1 MTNPHT
7 QSALNRAHRD
17 LDSVLALTR
26 DLVRIPTR
34 GGIDPYDDAIT
45 HLNVWMTAKGLEPR
59 VLRDETGA
67 AVALTA
73 RVHGDHPGS
82 TWVLDACLD
91 TAPFGDA
98 TAWHHPP
105 TSGVIDN
112 GWLWGRGAADSKVAV
127 AVFCHLAAHLRTET
141 ANLRGDLV
149 LLFDLDEHTGGFGG
163 AKRFFDAPDTPTDI
177 GGVMIGYP
185 GMDKLVIGGRGVY
198 RVRLR
203 VHGVA
208 SHSGGS
214 RSTPNAISKATAI
227 IQALDREPL
236 PGPAAGFGPGK
247 LTVTAI
253 EAGEGF
259 SVVPDLCT
267 VNVDVRTTK
276 AFTDHEAADLVA
288 GVVAKVDADWPDTAP
303 TLVEAHTRW
312 PAYALAEGAPLR
324 DALVSAAAAYGVDVK
339 AKVAGPSNIGNYLAG
354 LGIPA
359 TAGFGPAYEGLH
371 ATDERVR
378 IDTIPVAQA
387 VYDQAVRTLMSSDES
402 GEA

>member
-1 MTNPHT
+1 MIDPDTSP
-7 QSALNRAHRD
+7 ALRRAQAD
-17 LDSVLALTR
+17 LDSVLALTQ

-34 GGIDPYDDAIT
+34 GGIDTYEAAIT
-45 HLNVWMTAKGLEPR
+45 HLSSWMDECGLPPK
-59 VLRDETGA
+59 VLRDGTGA

-73 RVHGDHPGS
+73 SVHGRHPGP

-91 TAPFGDA
+91 TAPFGDEA
-98 TAWHHPP
+98 AWTHPP
-105 TSGVIDN
+105 TSGTVHD

-127 AVFCHLAAHLRTET
+127 AMFCHLAAHLRTE
-141 ANLRGDLV
+141 AELLSGDLV
-149 LLFDLDEHTGGFGG
+149 LLFDLDEHTGHFGG
-163 AKRFFDAPDTPTDI
+163 AKRYFAAQDTPTDI

-214 RSTPNAISKATAI
+214 RSTANAVSKASAI
-227 IQALDREPL
+227 IRALENEPL
-236 PGPAAGFGPGK
+236 PGPAEGFGPGK

-253 EAGEGF
+253 EAGQGF

-267 VNVDVRTTK
+267 VNVDVRTTVTF
-276 AFTDHEAADLVA
+276 AEDEAADLVA
-288 GVVAKVDADWPDTAP
+288 TVVAKVDANWPDTAP
-303 TLVEAHTRW
+303 TLLEVHTRW
-312 PAYALAEGAPLR
+312 PAYALAPSSPLR
-324 DALVSAAAAYGVDVK
+324 SALLEAARTHAVPVHPK
-339 AKVAGPSNIGNYLAG
+339 IAGPSNIGNYLAG

-359 TAGFGPAYEGLH
+359 TAGFGPIYEGLH

-378 IDTIPVAQA
+378 LNSVPVAQA
-387 VYDQAVRTLMSSDES
+387 VYEQAIRTLMR
-402 GEA
+402 